1 MRSTYSLLFIPA
13 LMSAPLAAQA
23 QAGAQAPSAAP
34 SAEVKTGL
42 GIEKYELTGAAA
54 DFKVAPD
61 TKIYAWAKVTGIT
74 DGAVTAVFLKD
85 GKEVAKQELKVPHSP
100 YRTHAYRTFRK
111 GDDGAWTVKVVGAD
125 GAALGSTDFKVAI
138 EAGDAK

>member
-1 MRSTYSLLFIPA
+1 MRRTLALFALPA
-13 LMSAPLAAQA
+13 LLSLPLT
-23 QAGAQAPSAAP
+23 AQAPAAA

-42 GIEKYELTGAAA
+42 GIEKYELTGEAS

-61 TKIYAWAKVTGIT
+61 TKIYAWTKVSGMTEGT
-74 DGAVTAVFLKD
+74 VTVVFVKD
-85 GKEVAKQELKVPHSP
+85 GKTVAKQDLKVAHSP

-125 GAALGSTDFKVAI
+125 GAALGSADFHVAI
-138 EAGDAK
+138 EAGMTK

>member
-1 MRSTYSLLFIPA
+1 MRRALILLSIPA
-13 LMSAPLAAQA
+13 LLSAQ
-23 QAGAQAPSAAP
+23 AP

-42 GIEKYELTGAAA
+42 GVEKYELTGASS

-61 TKIYAWAKVTGIT
+61 TKIFMWAKVTGVT
-74 DGAVTAVFLKD
+74 DGTVTAVFLKE
-85 GKEVAKQELKVPHSP
+85 GKEMSKQDLKVPHSP

-125 GAALGSTDFKVAI
+125 GAMLGSADFKVAL
-138 EAGDAK
+138 EAGETK